1 MKEVNKEN
9 VVKAA
14 IKTCR
19 YSELG
24 NPDCQN
30 KTPEECRKCPKML
43 LMCKIMGVDSSTKI
57 GLKNILK
64 NLSNFDF
71 GLDEVAV
78 FINSLIEDEKI
89 NFKG

>member
-9 VVKAA
+9 VVKA
-14 IKTCR
+14 IVKTCR
-19 YSELG
+19 YSEIG
-24 NPDCQN
+24 NPDCQS

-43 LMCKIMGVDSSTKI
+43 LMCKMMGVDSSTKI
-57 GLKNILK
+57 SVKNTLK
-64 NLSNFDF
+64 NLSDFDF
-71 GLDEVAV
+71 EIDEVYL